1 MNKKIIKYNC
11 KKAEGLNDPMCQDNP
26 DAEKIKCNDVEIDG
40 VIYRVWSSFENKI
53 DAAKSLENLMLN
65 RLESEEES
73 GAEQEESD
81 EIEVQDSP
89 AMKL

>member
-1 MNKKIIKYNC
+1 MYNKKIIFNC
-11 KKAEGLNDPMCQDNP
+11 KKDKGLIEPMCQDNP
-26 DAEKIKCNDVEIDG
+26 DAEKIKCTDVEIDG